1 MLDKVARLPRRMTTC
16 PAWVVSAIKMKAFN
30 ILENNCVVTTYLLN
44 RMTVNVRKYVEKE
57 NQTLVM

>member
-1 MLDKVARLPRRMTTC
+1 MTTC